1 MADSTWNE
9 FNEPSCHNWFS
20 IAGEEIRKNL
30 DPLSLSCYTPM
41 TTTFQN
47 QATPQAVNYQS
58 RFPMKAI
65 RLRPSRLLLLALSLV
80 LGTPCV
86 MAQRETFEASQII
99 TSTELALKMKAPQ
112 SRGATSQTITR
123 SGTDSR
129 GKAMAVQATDQKV
142 SFSNIYFELDST
154 RLRDSSSALQL
165 QEIAAFLKLP
175 AFREQR
181 FLIEGHT
188 CDLGEGIYNLR
199 LSAARAEAVRN
210 FLIRQG
216 IAPERLAVI
225 GIGETEP
232 DYKITTQD
240 SPGSAELKRSH
251 NRRVVLRAL
260 ASKPSR
266 D

>member
-1 MADSTWNE
+1 MKT
-9 FNEPSCHNWFS
+9 
-20 IAGEEIRKNL
+20 
-30 DPLSLSCYTPM
+30 TP
-41 TTTFQN
+41 TH
-47 QATPQAVNYQS
+47 QATRYAGTLPP
-58 RFPMKAI
+58 RFLMKAI
-65 RLRPSRLLLLALSLV
+65 RLCPPRLLLLALGMV

-99 TSTELALKMKAPQ
+99 KSTELALRMKAPQ
-112 SRGATSQTITR
+112 NRGATSQAITR
-123 SGTDSR
+123 KGTDSR
-129 GKAMAVQATDQKV
+129 GKTTEVQATDQKV

-154 RLRDSSSALQL
+154 RLRDRSSALQL
-165 QEIAAFLKLP
+165 QEIVAFLKLP

-188 CDLGEGIYNLR
+188 CDLGKENHNLK
-199 LSAARAEAVRN
+199 LSAARAWA
-210 FLIRQG
+210 IRDYLVNQG
-216 IAPERLAVI
+216 IAAERLAVL
-225 GIGETEP
+225 GFGETEP

-240 SPGSAELKRSH
+240 GPGSAELKRSH